1 MRVLVTRPAHSGERT
16 AQRLR
21 ELGHEPLLLPLTRP
35 VHDMAAAR
43 QALETTTG
51 AIAITSAETVR
62 TLQSLGEALAP
73 HLSRRLFAVGET
85 TADEARKLG
94 FHSVT
99 ASSGSGREL
108 AELIAA
114 NEADRL
120 LYLAGSPRAETF
132 ETRLTELGR
141 QFSVAECYRMEP
153 VTPSPEAVAAL
164 LTNSPPDAV
173 LFYSRHTAGNF
184 FHIPQV
190 ESLLL
195 QLPKIR
201 LICLSNT
208 VAEAVPPVLRTV
220 LEISPMPDEK
230 SLLSLLRRL

>member
-21 ELGHEPLLLPLTRP
+21 ALGHEPLLLPLSRP
-35 VHDMAAAR
+35 VHDTAAAR
-43 QALETTTG
+43 QALETTGG
-51 AIAITSAETVR
+51 AIAITSAEAVR
-62 TLQSLGEALAP
+62 ALQSLGQALTP
-73 HLSRRLFAVGET
+73 HLSRSLFAVGEA
-85 TADEARKLG
+85 TADQARELG

-114 NEADRL
+114 NNADGL

-132 ETRLTELGR
+132 EMRLTELGR
-141 QFSVAECYRMEP
+141 NFSITECYQMEP
-153 VTPSPEAVAAL
+153 VTPDPGAVALL
-164 LTNSPPDAV
+164 LTENAPEAV
-173 LFYSRHTAGNF
+173 LFYSRQTAGNF

-208 VAEAVPPVLRTV
+208 VAEAVPPVLEGA

-230 SLLSLLRRL
+230 SLLSLL

>member
-35 VHDMAAAR
+35 IHDAAAAR
-43 QALETTTG
+43 QALDTTIG
-51 AIAITSAETVR
+51 AIAITSAEAVR
-62 TLQSLGEALAP
+62 TLQSLDDALTP

-85 TADEARKLG
+85 TAEEARKLG
-94 FHSVT
+94 FCSVT
-99 ASSGSGREL
+99 TSSGSGREL

-114 NEADRL
+114 NNTGGL
-120 LYLAGSPRAETF
+120 VYLAGLPRAEAF

-141 QFSVAECYRMEP
+141 QFSVAECYRMESIALDP
-153 VTPSPEAVAAL
+153 GTVATFL
-164 LTNSPPDAV
+164 MRNPPDAV
-173 LFYSRHTAGNF
+173 LFYSRQTAANF
-184 FHIPQV
+184 FQIPQV

-208 VAEAVPPVLRTV
+208 VAEAVPSLLSTA
-220 LEISPMPDEK
+220 LEISPTPDEK
-230 SLLSLLRRL
+230 SLLSLL

>member
-21 ELGHEPLLLPLTRP
+21 ELGHEPLLLPLAHP
-35 VHDMAAAR
+35 LHDMVAAR
-43 QALETTTG
+43 LALETSTG
-51 AIAITSAETVR
+51 SIAITSAEAVR
-62 TLQSLGEALAP
+62 TLQALGEALSP
-73 HLSRRLFAVGET
+73 HLSRSLFAVGET

-94 FHSVT
+94 FRSVT

-108 AELIAA
+108 AEQIAA
-114 NEADRL
+114 SNAGEL
-120 LYLAGSPRAETF
+120 LYLAGNPRAGTF
-132 ETRLTELGR
+132 ETRLAELGHNV
-141 QFSVAECYRMEP
+141 SIAECYRMEP
-153 VTPSPEAVAAL
+153 AAPNPEAVTTL
-164 LTNSPPDAV
+164 LTENAPDAV
-173 LFYSRHTAGNF
+173 LFYSRQTAGNF

-190 ESLLL
+190 ESLFL

-208 VAEAVPPVLRTV
+208 VAEAVPSVLKRA

-230 SLLSLLRRL
+230 SLLSLL

>member
-35 VHDMAAAR
+35 VHDIAAAR
-43 QALETTTG
+43 QALETTAG
-51 AIAITSAETVR
+51 AIAMTSAEAVR
-62 TLQSLGEALAP
+62 ALQSLGEALVP
-73 HLSRRLFAVGET
+73 HLSRRLFAVGAA

-114 NEADRL
+114 SNVDRL

-132 ETRLTELGR
+132 ETCLTELGR
-141 QFSVAECYRMEP
+141 RFSVAECYRMERIVP
-153 VTPSPEAVAAL
+153 DPEIVAAL
-164 LTNSPPDAV
+164 LTNNPPDAV
-173 LFYSRHTAGNF
+173 LFYSRQTAGNF

-208 VAEAVPPVLRTV
+208 VAEAVPPDLKRA

-230 SLLSLLRRL
+230 SLLSLV

>member
-21 ELGHEPLLLPLTRP
+21 ALGHEPLLLPLSRP
-35 VHDMAAAR
+35 VHDAAAAG
-43 QALETTTG
+43 QALETTNG
-51 AIAITSAETVR
+51 PVAITSAEAVR
-62 TLQSLGEALAP
+62 TLQFLGDALTS
-73 HLSRRLFAVGET
+73 HLSRKLFAVGEA
-85 TADEARKLG
+85 TADEARELG

-114 NEADRL
+114 NDADGL

-132 ETRLTELGR
+132 ETRLTELG
-141 QFSVAECYRMEP
+141 QNFSVTECYRMEP
-153 VTPSPEAVAAL
+153 IAPDPGVVATL
-164 LTNSPPDAV
+164 LTENMPDAV
-173 LFYSRHTAGNF
+173 LFYSRQTAGNF
-184 FHIPQV
+184 FHISRV

-195 QLPKIR
+195 QRPKIR

-208 VAEAVPPVLRTV
+208 VAEAVPPDLKGA

-230 SLLSLLRRL
+230 SLLSLL